1 MIGPSMMGVSV
12 VILLVAM
19 LGGSALAKLQ
29 GWRHISGAIV
39 FPVGVTIVIPQGDGL
54 VAIPVIG
61 SVIVAIALAA
71 LALVGFRSAATNPA
85 WSLFCAHPWHSQD

>member
-54 VAIPVIG
+54 VAIP
-61 SVIVAIALAA
+61 SSD
-71 LALVGFRSAATNPA
+71 R
-85 WSLFCAHPWHSQD
+85 

>member
-12 VILLVAM
+12 MILLVRM

-39 FPVGVTIVIPQGDGL
+39 FPVGVTIVIPQEDGL

-71 LALVGFRSAATNPA
+71 LALIGFRSAATNPA

>member
-1 MIGPSMMGVSV
+1 MMGVSV

-54 VAIPVIG
+54 VAIP
-61 SVIVAIALAA
+61 SSD
-71 LALVGFRSAATNPA
+71 R
-85 WSLFCAHPWHSQD
+85 

>member
-1 MIGPSMMGVSV
+1 MIGPLMMGVSV
-12 VILLVAM
+12 VILLVGM

-39 FPVGVTIVIPQGDGL
+39 FPVGVTIVIPQEDGL

-61 SVIVAIALAA
+61 SVIVAIVLAWF
-71 LALVGFRSAATNPA
+71 ALVVFPSAATNPA

>member
-12 VILLVAM
+12 MILLVRM

-39 FPVGVTIVIPQGDGL
+39 FPVGVTIVIP
-54 VAIPVIG
+54 
-61 SVIVAIALAA
+61 
-71 LALVGFRSAATNPA
+71 
-85 WSLFCAHPWHSQD
+85 

>member
-39 FPVGVTIVIPQGDGL
+39 FPVGVTIVIPQEDGR

-61 SVIVAIALAA
+61 SVIVAIALAV
-71 LALVGFRSAATNPA
+71 LALIGFRSAATNPA